1 MDVTYSIR
9 ALDGKIYGPYPLDS
23 LQGWIQEGRIG
34 AETPMSRSDSGIWQR
49 AGNFT
54 ELQFPPPTQPSAAPE
69 SHAGTPPSLPSE
81 PIGTGPSGNH
91 RDLSVL
97 KSGANWYY
105 WIAGLTAVNFGAWL
119 AGSGFRFVV
128 GTALVDV
135 INALGE
141 KGGLRGVAILLD
153 VLLIAFFVLCGVFA
167 HKGHLWAFI
176 AGMTVYLLDTILCV
190 IAGEWLGVAFHCW
203 ALFSLGLALRQ
214 AWQMRGS

>member
-9 ALDGKIYGPYPLDS
+9 AVDNKIYGPYPLDS
-23 LQGWIQEGRIG
+23 LQGWIQEGRIH

-54 ELQFPPPTQPSAAPE
+54 ELQFPPGIGQPVAPVPRSE
-69 SHAGTPPSLPSE
+69 TPPGLPSDSV
-81 PIGTGPSGNH
+81 GTDSSGGQ
-91 RDLSVL
+91 RDFSVL
-97 KSGANWYY
+97 KSGASWYY

-119 AGSGFRFVV
+119 AGSNIRFVV

-141 KGGLRGVAILLD
+141 GGNLKGVAIVLD
-153 VLLIAFFVLCGVFA
+153 VLLIAFFVVCGIFA
-167 HKGHLWAFI
+167 NKGHIWAFL
-176 AGMTVYLLDTILCV
+176 AGMAVYLVDTILCL
-190 IAGEWLGVAFHCW
+190 IAGEWIGLAFHCW
-203 ALFSLGLALRQ
+203 ALFSLGSALRL